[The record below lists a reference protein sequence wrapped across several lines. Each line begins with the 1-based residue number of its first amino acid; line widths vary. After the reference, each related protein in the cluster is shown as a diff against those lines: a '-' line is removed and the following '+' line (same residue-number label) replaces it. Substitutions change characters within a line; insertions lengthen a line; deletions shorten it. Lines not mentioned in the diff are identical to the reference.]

1 MTSSGYSR
9 GGYSE
14 NEGCT
19 ITMDPPAPLSVL
31 DFEVEDYFDHLS
43 IRGTDGPDKCEGG
56 VSCWT
61 GSNGPDGVTPAGA
74 IVWTS
79 DFFAPAKGFKIC
91 TTVPGGG
98 PSSPAGPAADDEPC
112 DSYFYNYGYL
122 FGNVECG
129 ANKPPPP
136 PAAPPPPPGFIVES
150 GPCTTTKDGSCVR
163 SDNYPKEYASGVTC
177 VIAPTQELLLS
188 PTVGADAAAEKLSFA
203 TEKVST
209 PATRHEER
217 PPARDSYSHEFP
229 ADTPASIPPQNY
241 DFLTIGDEKYTG
253 TRQPAYTPCIE
264 CADGCDGCQSLR
276 CATGTVKTRTLDA
289 DGEPAYYEVIPHKYI
304 KVKPHQKIV
313 WVSDLCVW
321 EHGVRALRHPREI
334 PNPRPFLL
342 TLPFLRILTRWELCA
357 VEDFGQRCDDTCGW
371 PLDGTCD
378 DGGPGSEYV
387 GGGGDECPYGTDCFD
402 CGERIQS
409 PPPPPAPP
417 AAPPAPRCLALVDLV
432 LVLDRSGS
440 VGPQQDEIKGF
451 ADQVLSQFELDEA
464 STLFGLVTFNDN
476 ASIPQEMLQ
485 GYPRSPTTATR

>member
-1 MTSSGYSR
+1 MTAAGAVKIGGFSDFSREISGFMAPDTATAALPRSRSMRVLLLLALPSLARARFAVTAGGDDCAVTDGGDCVTSSGYSR

-31 DFEVEDYFDHLS
+31 DFEVEDFFDHLS

-79 DFFAPAKGFKIC
+79 DFFEAKKGFKIC

-98 PSSPAGPAADDEPC
+98 PSSPAGPAADDDSC

-150 GPCTTTKDGSCVR
+150 GPCTTTKDGSCIR

-217 PPARDSYSHEFP
+217 PPARDSYSP
-229 ADTPASIPPQNY
+229 S
-241 DFLTIGDEKYTG
+241 FLPTLLLLSPHRTTTSSRSA
-253 TRQPAYTPCIE
+253 TR
-264 CADGCDGCQSLR
+264 S
-276 CATGTVKTRTLDA
+276 TR
-289 DGEPAYYEVIPHKYI
+289 G
-304 KVKPHQKIV
+304 
-313 WVSDLCVW
+313 
-321 EHGVRALRHPREI
+321 R
-334 PNPRPFLL
+334 
-342 TLPFLRILTRWELCA
+342 
-357 VEDFGQRCDDTCGW
+357 
-371 PLDGTCD
+371 
-378 DGGPGSEYV
+378 GGPR
-387 GGGGDECPYGTDCFD
+387 T
-402 CGERIQS
+402 
-409 PPPPPAPP
+409 
-417 AAPPAPRCLALVDLV
+417 
-432 LVLDRSGS
+432 
-440 VGPQQDEIKGF
+440 
-451 ADQVLSQFELDEA
+451 
-464 STLFGLVTFNDN
+464 
-476 ASIPQEMLQ
+476 
-485 GYPRSPTTATR
+485 SPTG

>member
-1 MTSSGYSR
+1 MAASCANIAASALPRSMRTLLLLLALPALARARFSVTAGGDDCAVTDGGDCVTSSGYSR

-31 DFEVEDYFDHLS
+31 DFEVEDFFDHLS
-43 IRGTDGPDKCEGG
+43 IRGTDGPAKCEGG

-136 PAAPPPPPGFIVES
+136 PAPPPPPPGFIVES
-150 GPCTTTKDGSCVR
+150 GPCTTTKDGSCIR

-217 PPARDSYSHEFP
+217 PPARDSYSP
-229 ADTPASIPPQNY
+229 S
-241 DFLTIGDEKYTG
+241 FLPTLLLLSPHRTTTSSRSA
-253 TRQPAYTPCIE
+253 TR
-264 CADGCDGCQSLR
+264 S
-276 CATGTVKTRTLDA
+276 TR
-289 DGEPAYYEVIPHKYI
+289 G
-304 KVKPHQKIV
+304 
-313 WVSDLCVW
+313 
-321 EHGVRALRHPREI
+321 R
-334 PNPRPFLL
+334 
-342 TLPFLRILTRWELCA
+342 
-357 VEDFGQRCDDTCGW
+357 
-371 PLDGTCD
+371 
-378 DGGPGSEYV
+378 GGPR
-387 GGGGDECPYGTDCFD
+387 T
-402 CGERIQS
+402 
-409 PPPPPAPP
+409 
-417 AAPPAPRCLALVDLV
+417 
-432 LVLDRSGS
+432 
-440 VGPQQDEIKGF
+440 
-451 ADQVLSQFELDEA
+451 
-464 STLFGLVTFNDN
+464 
-476 ASIPQEMLQ
+476 
-485 GYPRSPTTATR
+485 SPTG